1 MQTKRTLKQ
10 FLSLLNTDYVKLDNR
25 WNYKNVI
32 SPYHRIYFIDS
43 GSGIVEDHENIFTLE
58 PGYLYII
65 PGYTLCNLV
74 CESFLSQYFV
84 QFFEESQDGTS
95 LFDNSQFVCKVAARE
110 IDIINFKRLVEINPG
125 RGLDR
130 SDDPEI
136 YEKHSYYEKYQSLND
151 LQSHPDFIE
160 TQGILLQLISRFS
173 KPQHYNNQKV
183 KDNPNKIVDAIRF
196 ISINLQQDL
205 SVSFLAN
212 RYNCNPNY
220 FSRLFEKHMGIRPQA
235 YIIQKRIERAK
246 HMIYSGSLSLTD
258 VAERTGFGSLSSFSK
273 AFKSETG
280 HSPRDYK
287 KLMTT
292 SGSNINGIVG

>member
-1 MQTKRTLKQ
+1 MRAKRILKQ
-10 FLSLLNTDYVKLDNR
+10 SLSLLNTDYVKLDYK

-32 SPYHRIYFIDS
+32 SPYHRIYFIDG
-43 GSGIVEDHENIFTLE
+43 GSGTVEDSGNIFTLE
-58 PGYLYII
+58 AGYLYIV
-65 PGYTLCNLV
+65 PSYTLCNLV

-95 LFDNSQFVCKVAARE
+95 LFDNSHFVYKIAARE

-136 YEKHSYYEKYQSLND
+136 YEKHSYYQKYQALND
-151 LQSHPDFIE
+151 LQSYSDFIE

-173 KPQHYNNQKV
+173 KPKQYDTVKA
-183 KDNPNKIVDAIRF
+183 KDNPNKILDSIRF
-196 ISINLQQDL
+196 ISVNLQQEL
-205 SVSFLAN
+205 SVNFLAE
-212 RYNCNPNY
+212 RYNCNTNY

-258 VAERTGFGSLSSFSK
+258 VAERTGFGSLSRFSK
-273 AFKSETG
+273 AFKKETG
-280 HSPRDYK
+280 QSPSDYK
-287 KLMTT
+287 K
-292 SGSNINGIVG
+292 SIIGSAINNVDDN